1 MYQYWQR
8 QSDQRFYEILLTQDL
23 LGDWL
28 ICLAWGSRYK
38 KTVKGKTLIFKS
50 LQGALEHLP
59 KLEKRRKQH
68 RYQLKNEH

>member
-38 KTVKGKTLIFKS
+38 KAVKGKTLIFKS
-50 LQGALEHLP
+50 LQAALDHLP
-59 KLEKRRKQH
+59 KLECRRKQH
-68 RYQLKNEH
+68 RYQLSEKP